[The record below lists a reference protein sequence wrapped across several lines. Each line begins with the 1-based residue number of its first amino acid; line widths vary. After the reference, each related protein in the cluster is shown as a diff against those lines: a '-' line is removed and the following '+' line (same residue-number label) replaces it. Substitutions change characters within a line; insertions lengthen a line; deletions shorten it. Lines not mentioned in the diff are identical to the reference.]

1 MEAGQIVL
9 YNSRTKVYVIKH
21 TGNGWL
27 GEVLGDSTEGW
38 SRFRADS
45 HLENYIS
52 QYTDTYLWLTGL
64 EQPVLH
70 PELNYQIF

>member
-1 MEAGQIVL
+1 MEAGQVVL
-9 YNSRTKVYVIKH
+9 YGGRTKVYVIKY
-21 TGNGWL
+21 TNNGWL
-27 GEVLGDSTEGW
+27 GEVLEDSMQGW
-38 SRFRADS
+38 LRFHASS

-64 EQPVLH
+64 EHPVPR